1 VDPAEARVY
10 CDVLGCDMVD
20 NGTTT
25 EWSSKTGLLRYKLR
39 KHPAPLTS
47 MHRSNEV
54 DESDERKDEEIEDVE

>member
-25 EWSSKTGLLRYKLR
+25 GWSSKTGLLRHKLR
-39 KHPAPLTS
+39 KRPALMTS
-47 MHRSNEV
+47 MRRSTEV
-54 DESDERKDEEIEDVE
+54 DESDERKDEEMEDME